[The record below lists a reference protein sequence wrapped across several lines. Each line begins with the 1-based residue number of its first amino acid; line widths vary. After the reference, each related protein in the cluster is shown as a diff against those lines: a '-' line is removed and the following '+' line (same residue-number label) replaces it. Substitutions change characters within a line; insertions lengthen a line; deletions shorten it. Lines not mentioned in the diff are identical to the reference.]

1 MSTQLVGAPVSK
13 DVFVQCYVE
22 ACPKAMNHWVR
33 ETGNNI
39 INTLFTNTINIYTK
53 ITSVNTKLLLII
65 GEKLIPSEKY
75 SMEEV
80 PLSDYSLL
88 MNLTIRSLEKRDF
101 GGYICKSSNALGKA
115 EGTVRLRGEHY
126 VKLINVSNRPFLCCY
141 FQRWISQW
149 NRLVQLQHPDMST
162 QNHVKI

>member
-1 MSTQLVGAPVSK
+1 MIQVSTQLVGAPVSK

-33 ETGNNI
+33 ETGKNQTKHI
-39 INTLFTNTINIYTK
+39 TPKGALYTYTATLDPSFI
-53 ITSVNTKLLLII
+53 S

-80 PLSDYSLL
+80 PLNDYSLL

-115 EGTVRLRGEHY
+115 EGTVRLRGEHDG
-126 VKLINVSNRPFLCCY
+126 K
-141 FQRWISQW
+141 
-149 NRLVQLQHPDMST
+149 
-162 QNHVKI
+162 